1 MLVSRES
8 AIQRGSRNPQDIFH
22 IDRDHSNLVKFEPDE
37 IAYFTVRTFVL
48 DILTPGASAVGGDSE
63 SQMDRESKSS
73 ITTVTLSKRKTQL
86 TQICSFITP
95 TICKWLGKSV
105 Y

>member
-22 IDRDHSNLVKFEPDE
+22 IDRDHSNLVKFEPDD

-48 DILTPGASAVGGDSE
+48 DILPPGASAVGGDSE
-63 SQMDRESKSS
+63 SQVDRESKSS
-73 ITTVTLSKRKTQL
+73 ITTLTLSKRKTQL
-86 TQICSFITP
+86 TQICSFITR
-95 TICKWLGKSV
+95 TICIWPRKST